1 MNLYIY
7 HHLGLGDHFDCNG
20 LVRYYAAQPKYEK
33 VGVFAKSNY
42 FKMVEYMYRDN
53 ERIEVISIDGANEWQ
68 SVKDF
73 LSTTEDHDQFLKV
86 GYENYHGLPQDLK
99 DSKNCW
105 ELFYELVG
113 LPLGLR
119 YSGFYVER
127 EIDAEN
133 TLFNKLTEGEPYIF
147 MHDDPSRG
155 YVMDRSHFK
164 DLDLRVVEND
174 PEENIFH
181 FLKIIEEAQEIHCM
195 ESSFK
200 TLIDVYASQE
210 DLFFHDFRNH
220 PLGKNSLSQWKT
232 VSYKS

>member
-20 LVRYYAAQPKYEK
+20 LVRYFAAQPKYEK

-42 FKMVEYMYRDN
+42 FDMVEYMYRDT
-53 ERIEVISIDGANEWQ
+53 ERIEIIPIDGDDEEGAVRN
-68 SVKDF
+68 F
-73 LSTTEDHDQFLKV
+73 LSPKEEDEFLKV
-86 GYENYHGLPQDLK
+86 GHENYHGLPQEVK

-105 ELFYELVG
+105 ELFYELLR

-119 YSGFYVER
+119 YSAFHVER
-127 EIDAEN
+127 DADAEN
-133 TLFNKLTEGEPYIF
+133 ALFDKLTEGKPYIF

-155 YVMDRSHFK
+155 YVMNRSHFK
-164 DLDLRVVEND
+164 NPSLKVVEND
-174 PEENIFH
+174 PQENIFH
-181 FLKIIEEAQEIHCM
+181 FLKIIEEAEEIHCM

-200 TLIDVYASQE
+200 TLVDIYASQD

-220 PLGKNSLSQWKT
+220 PLGKNSSRRWKT
-232 VSYKS
+232 IKYEQ